1 MAKNNDKKSL
11 ADRIKAKLESMSD
24 EEFSVWWELIEKE
37 APPRTENDITAEEFI
52 KMHENGNILQK

>member
-24 EEFSVWWELIEKE
+24 EEFSVWWELIKKE
-37 APPRTENDITAEEFI
+37 APRTENDITAEQFI
-52 KMHENGNILQK
+52 KLHEENGNVLQK